1 MSTKKERPR
10 LKVARGVTYFRKVI
24 ISNEQR
30 KS

>member
-10 LKVARGVTYFRKVI
+10 PKVARGVTYFIKVI
-24 ISNEQR
+24 ITNEYR